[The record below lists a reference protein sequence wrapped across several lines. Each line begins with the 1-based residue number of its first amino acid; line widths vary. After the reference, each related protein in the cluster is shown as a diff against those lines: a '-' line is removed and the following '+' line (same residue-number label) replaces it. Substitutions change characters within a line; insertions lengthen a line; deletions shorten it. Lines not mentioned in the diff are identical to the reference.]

1 MDPLQN
7 VQNSAARLV
16 TKETKFQ
23 HITPI
28 LKRRHLLPVYK
39 RIEFKILLIT
49 FEVLNDLALQYVT
62 GMSQPYLPSR
72 TQRSAT
78 KNILVVPSTKL
89 KGGRSFSH
97 AGHKLWNELPDNIRD
112 SNDLTTFESKFKTVL
127 FRTTLISVIFL
138 LLKFVK
144 MQIRFGG

>member
-1 MDPLQN
+1 MDRVQN

-23 HITPI
+23 LITPI
-28 LKRRHLLPVYK
+28 LKRLHLLPVYK

-78 KNILVVPSTKL
+78 KNLLVVPSSNLIK

-112 SNDLTTFESKFKTVL
+112 SN
-127 FRTTLISVIFL
+127 
-138 LLKFVK
+138 
-144 MQIRFGG
+144 

>member
-1 MDPLQN
+1 MDRLQN

-62 GMSQPYLPSR
+62 GMS
-72 TQRSAT
+72 
-78 KNILVVPSTKL
+78 
-89 KGGRSFSH
+89 
-97 AGHKLWNELPDNIRD
+97 
-112 SNDLTTFESKFKTVL
+112 
-127 FRTTLISVIFL
+127 
-138 LLKFVK
+138 
-144 MQIRFGG
+144 